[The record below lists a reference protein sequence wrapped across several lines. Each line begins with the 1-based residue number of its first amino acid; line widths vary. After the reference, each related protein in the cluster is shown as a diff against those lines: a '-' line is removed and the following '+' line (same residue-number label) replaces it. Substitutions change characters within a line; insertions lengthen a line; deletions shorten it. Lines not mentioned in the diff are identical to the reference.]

1 MYYSKWGYRDTF
13 LSIYFLLRKIFATQ
27 KTPNKW
33 KPTNEIKEANKK
45 TTKAT
50 IFCVQKLHKRGKI
63 VYFVFL
69 CCRNFFKNKQKSVFI
84 TSLTILLTCTS
95 LNLPMENLF
104 ACTYFY
110 LWESLF
116 IHDNLGESFLLRKS
130 FFIYD
135 HWWESFWTLPVC
147 GNLFLFMLICKNL
160 FLFMF
165 ICENL
170 FY

>member
-1 MYYSKWGYRDTF
+1 MQHKKHKTSENQLTK
-13 LSIYFLLRKIFATQ
+13 Q
-27 KTPNKW
+27 KQ
-33 KPTNEIKEANKK
+33 ANKK
-45 TTKAT
+45 Q
-50 IFCVQKLHKRGKI
+50 QKQQFFAYKNFIRWKKI

-69 CCRNFFKNKQKSVFI
+69 CCRNFFKNKQKSVLI

-110 LWESLF
+110 LSESLF

-170 FY
+170 FYEVHFWGSSFGTHFLREQF